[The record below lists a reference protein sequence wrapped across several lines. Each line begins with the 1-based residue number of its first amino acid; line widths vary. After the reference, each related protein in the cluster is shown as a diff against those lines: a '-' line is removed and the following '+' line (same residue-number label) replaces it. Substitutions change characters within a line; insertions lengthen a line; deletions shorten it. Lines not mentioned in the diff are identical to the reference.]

1 MLGDTPAL
9 SPKGAQKTHC
19 KGGVESSSSNPQLFM
34 ALDPLSPEK
43 EGS

>member
-1 MLGDTPAL
+1 MLGETLEL

-19 KGGVESSSSNPQLFM
+19 KGGVESSSSPRPFM